1 MSTSEEPKESKAA
14 EPKHKYGV
22 SDKGIPLTK
31 SGRENRSY
39 HTADITKRK
48 KVGRPKKSALKRPKG
63 IIGRPKGDATII
75 NEYKARMLASPKSA
89 KVLEAIFNAALDDEH
104 KHQASAWKLV
114 MDRVAPTAAF
124 EQEIVKGGGKS
135 AIQINITGIGASVA
149 SSTQDAQDQDITDAT
164 YEVVSP

>member
-1 MSTSEEPKESKAA
+1 LSTSEEPKESKAEA
-14 EPKHKYGV
+14 PEHKYGV

-124 EQEIVKGGGKS
+124 EQEIIKGGGKS
-135 AIQINITGIGASVA
+135 AIQINITGIGGASVV
-149 SSTQDAQDQDITDAT
+149 SQDTEDSQEDITDAT
-164 YEVVSP
+164 YEVVP